1 MVPARDRFADRSTWG
16 ASVLAVALWLGAL
29 PGPAGAQSNTS
40 GGNGLSNLL
49 NKAGE
54 LLKGHAPG
62 AGNDASASLMQQLQG
77 QAQAPVPAD
86 LAPLFAK
93 GTVNGEEL
101 IGTLRMLQR
110 MMRERRAALQMAVL
124 VGAADSGVQ
133 AVASGNFNV
142 MGFLQEQAI
151 QAAFGLVKQVAANA
165 ANQALDQQMMS
176 ILDDPKALAA
186 ESITLPS
193 PVGMNAQQAKRVIT
207 MAALIVGARVS
218 AKMLER
224 AQKDME
230 SLRKD
235 YKELIDQREKAAN
248 LLFAAIAERAKLQQA
263 GAGSEGEKAALLR
276 ATMSAEDLKFIDT
289 DLAKLSV
296 RDFAKD
302 MAAQNLALNY
312 LKKAQPEAFASYR
325 TQADDVV
332 LRSKSYLRTMTG
344 IAAFGAITANFM
356 QSVGD
361 MAKDKRFEEFV
372 RTMPL
377 IIDFMRAAA
386 PLMTVTVQTATTGV
400 ALGAESSFLGKLLNR
415 KRNFIYALGDKST
428 EESSAKDVFGDL
440 AKSGESTE
448 LFKGALFRSDSPG
461 LLQRVGECDRA
472 EAGRMLDATTSKDER
487 EAFANHYFDN
497 PELAPNFSFYSAMES
512 PGPTESEQLLPA
524 RLLAGDYRE
533 RASFEQEPLSKVQ
546 KSVSIRYPD
555 WSDAQLMRL
564 IFANKETPARYA
576 TLYVGEAR
584 IKPMPNADSLFAYE
598 TAAESCKKLL
608 MSVVRQ
614 QAAPAAAASAAK
626 AAAAAK
632 LPAKPSTK
640 PSVKKDNK

>member
-1 MVPARDRFADRSTWG
+1 MRALPASMVHGSGRFAVR
-16 ASVLAVALWLGAL
+16 ASVLAVGLWLGAL
-29 PGPAGAQSNTS
+29 AVPAGAQTTT
-40 GGNGLSNLL
+40 GGNGLGNLL
-49 NKAGE
+49 DKAGA
-54 LLKGHAPG
+54 LIKGQPPG
-62 AGNDASASLMQQLQG
+62 AGGSNDAATLMQQMQG
-77 QAQAPVPAD
+77 QPQTAIPAD

-101 IGTLRMLQR
+101 IGTLRALQR
-110 MMRERRAALQMAVL
+110 MMRERRAALQLAVL
-124 VGAADSGVQ
+124 VGAADSGAHALV
-133 AVASGNFNV
+133 SGNFNV
-142 MGFLQEQAI
+142 MGFVQEQAV

-165 ANQALDQQMMS
+165 ANAALDQQMMA
-176 ILDDPKALAA
+176 IIDDPKALAA
-186 ESITLPS
+186 ESITLPT
-193 PVGMNAQQAKRVIT
+193 PVGMNGQQAKRVIT

-230 SLRKD
+230 GLRKD

-248 LLFAAIAERAKLQQA
+248 LLFAAIAERAKLQQSGA
-263 GAGSEGEKAALLR
+263 GAEGEKAAMLR

-289 DLAKLSV
+289 DLARLSV

-332 LRSKSYLRTMTG
+332 LRTKSYLRTMTG

-361 MAKDKRFEEFV
+361 MAKEKRFEEFV
-372 RTMPL
+372 RSMPL

-386 PLMTVTVQTATTGV
+386 PLMTVTVQTATSGI
-400 ALGAESSFLGKLLNR
+400 ALGAESSFFGKLMNR
-415 KRNFIYALGDKST
+415 KRNFVYTLGEKSI
-428 EESSAKDVFGDL
+428 EESSAKDVFSDL
-440 AKSGESTE
+440 AKSSESNE
-448 LFKGALFRSDSPG
+448 LFRGALFRSDSPG

-487 EAFANHYFDN
+487 EAFANHYFEN
-497 PELAPNFSFYSAMES
+497 PEMAPNFSFYSALES
-512 PGPTESEQLLPA
+512 PGPSEREQLLAA
-524 RLLAGDYRE
+524 RILASDYRE
-533 RASFEQEPLSKVQ
+533 RASFEHEPLSKVQ
-546 KSVSIRYPD
+546 KSVSIKYAD

-608 MSVVRQ
+608 LSVVRPAPAPAP
-614 QAAPAAAASAAK
+614 AAPAAKSIGKPADKPAS
-626 AAAAAK
+626 
-632 LPAKPSTK
+632 
-640 PSVKKDNK
+640 KKKENK